1 MKLKRVELSGLF
13 YIFIFNAEKMQHLK
27 IIRAKQKFADEL
39 KRSALNYCLV
49 NPTGF
54 FSDMSALIH
63 LGEKSN
69 PVFASNIYKCPDVW
83 TN

>member
-39 KRSALNYCLV
+39 KHSGLNYCLI

-54 FSDMSALIH
+54 SSDMSALTH
-63 LGEKSN
+63 LGEKPD
-69 PVFASNIYKCPDVW
+69 PVFASNIYKCPGLW
-83 TN
+83 AN